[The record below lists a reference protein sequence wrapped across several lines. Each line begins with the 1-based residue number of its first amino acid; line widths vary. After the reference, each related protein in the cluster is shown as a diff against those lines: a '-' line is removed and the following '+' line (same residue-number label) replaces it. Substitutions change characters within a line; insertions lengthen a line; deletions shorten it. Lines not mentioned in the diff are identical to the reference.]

1 MTPVRPTDPMNQP
14 YNIEPEYDFRKLEG
28 VVRGK
33 YAARYGER
41 LRIVRL
47 DPDVSAAFAD
57 EQAVNDALRDY
68 LNHRKELQAA
78 KPS

>member
-1 MTPVRPTDPMNQP
+1 MANSPDESNQTDDL
-14 YNIEPEYDFRKLEG
+14 EPEYDFRKLEG

-33 YAARYGER
+33 FAAAYGER

-57 EQAVNDALRDY
+57 EQAVNEALRDY